1 MRNFRLPHLPAART
15 SVHRAAVAGA
25 VALGVTVSGATGVAA
40 AATSDLPSSSGN
52 NETVQSAVDSLQHW
66 YDNTD
71 VVGSLASIV
80 GSVATGGSSV
90 GSWMYLLPSTGQ

>member
-15 SVHRAAVAGA
+15 SVRRAAVAGA

-40 AATSDLPSSSGN
+40 AATDLPSSSAN
-52 NETVQSAVDSLQHW
+52 NETVQSAVDSLQNW